1 MAPPPQLEG
10 EVLSLWRRDKEKNSE
25 HDKAKE
31 LCYGIFH
38 RERVTSGTAVTLATA
53 GMVDSHEY
61 HRTEGNLEEIKKS
74 GGTPDAN
81 VGERAFL
88 VQSLP
93 QIEQLCKDYP
103 DFKEG
108 MSQPC
113 AWGENATVSTLA
125 CTNVCVGDVFHVF
138 GPDGTKR
145 ALELEVA
152 SPRRPCSNVDQRHG
166 KRYNQSGVRAHTART
181 GLGGWFYRILQ
192 EGQVAEG
199 DTLRCA
205 QRVAVQLFACGGC
218 RVHRRLCLS
227 TCADRLSGSMP
238 CLPTDLRLVSRPHP
252 AWLLSRVAHLVYS
265 EAVNG
270 SYDIPRWPGGCRSH
284 RPAAVAHTRSHAAAT
299 PATPQ
304 PVAVCRHREHS
315 FDAFLPHARPL
326 ACLPTYLSV
335 CLRICR

>member
-205 QRVAVQLFACGGC
+205 QRVAVPLFACGGC

-238 CLPTDLRLVSRPHP
+238 CLPADRSQIGVAP
-252 AWLLSRVAHLVYS
+252 ASRVAAFTRRAPRLQRGRQRLLRYS
-265 EAVNG
+265 TLARWV
-270 SYDIPRWPGGCRSH
+270 SITQTSSSSTYTQPR
-284 RPAAVAHTRSHAAAT
+284 RSHASHTAT
-299 PATPQ
+299 R
-304 PVAVCRHREHS
+304 CR
-315 FDAFLPHARPL
+315 LPSPRA
-326 ACLPTYLSV
+326 
-335 CLRICR
+335 